1 MIWTNDFTPDRY
13 QLLFLAL
20 LLDALVGDLGWLFRF
35 IPHPIVVLGRLIE
48 FLEKKLNR
56 DRRSDKHRFLCGAAL
71 VAIISVTS
79 LGAGW
84 FISDFI
90 ADHRLWL
97 LELFLVAI
105 LLAQRSLYTH
115 VRDVAIALE
124 KNGLGAARAAV
135 AHIVARDPTKLDVGG
150 VARSAIESL
159 AENFA
164 DGVIAPVFWYL
175 LLGLPGLFFCKAVN
189 TMDSM
194 LGYRST
200 RYLMF
205 GKCAARLDDAVM
217 WFPARISVIFLV
229 LGACVTTTGRPFR
242 AIRTIKSDAAKHPS
256 VNAGWP
262 EAAMAGALD
271 FALGGPRHYAGGI
284 QESIWIGSGRA
295 DLDAKD
301 IRRALYLFAAAGA
314 VNGAIVLGVA
324 ILKL

>member
-48 FLEKKLNR
+48 YLEKKLNR
-56 DRRSDKHRFLCGAAL
+56 DRRSDKHRLFRGAAL
-71 VAIISVTS
+71 VGFISMTS

-84 FISDFI
+84 FISDFV
-90 ADHRLWL
+90 AGYHFWL

-105 LLAQRSLYTH
+105 LVAQRSLYTH
-115 VRDVAIALE
+115 VRDVAKALE
-124 KNGLGAARAAV
+124 KEGLGAARAAV
-135 AHIVARDPTKLDVGG
+135 AHIVGRDPAKLDGGG

-164 DGVIAPVFWYL
+164 DAVIAPVFWYL

-217 WFPARISVIFLV
+217 WIPARVSVIFLV
-229 LGACVTTTGRPFR
+229 LGACVTSTGRPFR
-242 AIRTIKSDAAKHPS
+242 AVRTIKSDAAKHPS

-271 FALGGPRHYAGGI
+271 FALGGPRQYAGGI
-284 QESIWIGSGRA
+284 QETIWIGSGRA

-301 IRRALYLFAAAGA
+301 IKRALDLFAAACA